1 VDLKAPRLYDAVRFQ
16 DALIEGANQIGKGAI
31 PLLSAKR
38 PVSGNAHYTATEQLA
53 IGKWVSGR
61 ERDSALRCFRKLG
74 IRNFSGSVVGEVNQ
88 DCSRPNQ
95 RCQQHHPGASWVL
108 PQDDKCCPR
117 KIQHNK
123 WKKELSGCYSPDE
136 RLSRHGVDACA
147 ALLWYYPPCP

>member
-38 PVSGNAHYTATEQLA
+38 PVSGNAHYTAT
-53 IGKWVSGR
+53 
-61 ERDSALRCFRKLG
+61 KLG